1 MKQSY
6 LIGAVVVIALIA
18 MVAFGQKKQ
27 PASSGL
33 SGTIEVDGS
42 STVFPITEAVA
53 EEFRKQ
59 SPGVQINIGVSGTGG
74 GFKRFTVGE
83 TQISNASRPIK
94 EKESDAAKAKS
105 IAFTEFTVALD
116 GISIVA
122 NKSNT
127 FLDCLTVAELKK
139 IWEPESKVTNWSD
152 VRAGLPANKIK
163 LYGPGTDSGTFDYFT
178 EAINGKEKSSRAD
191 FTASEDDNV
200 LVKGVSGD
208 ADSLGY
214 FGYAYYAENSD
225 QLKLISVDNGNGCI
239 KPSTTAIEDG
249 SYKPLSRPI
258 FIYVNDEALKRPEV
272 AAFVRFYL
280 ENSAK
285 LSAEVGYVPLGEGA
299 QKEQLNKLDSVLGR
313 VK

>member
-27 PASSGL
+27 PETSGL
-33 SGTIEVDGS
+33 NGTIEIDGS

-59 SPGVQINIGVSGTGG
+59 SPGVQINVGVSGTGG

-116 GISIVA
+116 GISVVA

-152 VRAGLPANKIK
+152 VRAGLPTSKIK

-178 EAINGKEKSSRAD
+178 EAINGKEKASRAD

-214 FGYAYYAENSD
+214 FGYAYYAENVD
-225 QLKLISVDNGNGCI
+225 QLKLIGVDSGTGCV
-239 KPSTTAIEDG
+239 KPSITAIEEG

-258 FIYVNDEALKRPEV
+258 FIYVNDESLKRPEV
-272 AAFVRFYL
+272 AAFVRYYL
-280 ENSAK
+280 ENSPK
-285 LSAEVGYVPLGEGA
+285 LSAEVGYVPLGEAA
-299 QKEQLNKLDSVLGR
+299 QKEQLNKLDSVINRL
-313 VK
+313 K